1 MSLNPC
7 GSTQSWLVPTLA
19 THASASAAIKQRTRF
34 GLILFP
40 PSDIPIV
47 VVYDTKRFCQTAR
60 NGADSTA
67 MVERKQLALHKKMP
81 TTPRTKPI
89 EDRQALALHQVISA
103 LMREFR
109 LEPGLLAGSAYADL
123 HANDIALFE
132 VLSGPGEWN
141 VRSVAQAI
149 SVPITTVSS
158 ALDRLE
164 RKGLI
169 ARYRIPED
177 RRIVRLS
184 LTAHGRRLAVSL
196 EKTHIDNCRAML
208 ARLGAKDRE
217 QFLDLAA
224 KLTSE

>member
-1 MSLNPC
+1 M
-7 GSTQSWLVPTLA
+7 
-19 THASASAAIKQRTRF
+19 
-34 GLILFP
+34 
-40 PSDIPIV
+40 V
-47 VVYDTKRFCQTAR
+47 V
-60 NGADSTA
+60 
-67 MVERKQLALHKKMP
+67 RKQLTLHKKMS
-81 TTPRTKPI
+81 TTPRIKPI
-89 EDRQALALHQVISA
+89 EDRQALALHQVIAA

-109 LEPGLLAGSAYADL
+109 LEPGLLAGSVYADL

-132 VLSGPGEWN
+132 VLSGPGDWN

-169 ARYRIPED
+169 TRFRIAED
-177 RRIVRLS
+177 RRVVRLG
-184 LTAHGRRLAVSL
+184 LTTQGRDLASSL
-196 EKTHIDNCRAML
+196 EKAHIDNCRAIL
-208 ARLGAKDRE
+208 ARLSAKNRK

>member
-1 MSLNPC
+1 ML
-7 GSTQSWLVPTLA
+7 
-19 THASASAAIKQRTRF
+19 
-34 GLILFP
+34 
-40 PSDIPIV
+40 
-47 VVYDTKRFCQTAR
+47 Y
-60 NGADSTA
+60 
-67 MVERKQLALHKKMP
+67 KKMP
-81 TTPRTKPI
+81 TTPRNKSI

-109 LEPGLLAGSAYADL
+109 LEPGLLAGSVYADL

-169 ARYRIPED
+169 ARFRIPED

-217 QFLDLAA
+217 QFPILISDPIAPVLS
-224 KLTSE
+224 LTGSPLWTCVNKAPNISIARPASAGMTVHGISTPIAPRTSAMIMNFRNVTE